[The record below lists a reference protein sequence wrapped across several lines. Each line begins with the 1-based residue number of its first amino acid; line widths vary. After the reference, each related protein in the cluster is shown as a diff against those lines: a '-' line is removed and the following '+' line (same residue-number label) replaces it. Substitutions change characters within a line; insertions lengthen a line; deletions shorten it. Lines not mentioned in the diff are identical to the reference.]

1 MGELEVGHRRF
12 GGGERAK
19 EGRLGETG
27 TRFLRGNFGSKLAS
41 MGGHSGEGLGG
52 ENRRAMA
59 ATIWSGSGSSF
70 PEMAIGCLT
79 PIDTSNEPETHQ
91 SSSRPLS
98 CRGARWERVPRFY

>member
-1 MGELEVGHRRF
+1 MGRGTQQAGLGTMGELEVGHRRF

-27 TRFLRGNFGSKLAS
+27 TRFLRGNSGSKLAS

-59 ATIWSGSGSSF
+59 ATIWSGSGSRF
-70 PEMAIGCLT
+70 PRDGHRM
-79 PIDTSNEPETHQ
+79 PD
-91 SSSRPLS
+91 SR
-98 CRGARWERVPRFY
+98 WQE